1 MCENCLQFKCVYAG
15 IFELK
20 FFFAAEVIRSCWKLL
35 DWPTV
40 RRRPL

>member
-20 FFFAAEVIRSCWKLL
+20 FFLRLK
-35 DWPTV
+35 
-40 RRRPL
+40 